1 MRDAAAGVL
10 GSCST
15 LLSWT
20 LLSWTLLSWPGSV
33 FALVLN
39 GPQANDAEHADHG
52 LMLLNT
58 SRSKLFPKTSHL

>member
-15 LLSWT
+15 LP
-20 LLSWTLLSWPGSV
+20 SWTLLSWPGSV